1 MTDAVLS
8 VRAGP
13 DGEMRVGGVELDGRP
28 LAQVLEEPSCKT
40 LSQVVEAILEGH
52 HDHAEMPLVLFA
64 RDGRTLEADVFRRL
78 DAVAIELHDVSRH
91 VDEADKF
98 ARLALQLHRRNRDLQ
113 TLYDATSALGETLDV
128 QALVQAT
135 AATLGAYLE
144 PVAVTV
150 TAAGHEGHWRRASP
164 GPAETSI
171 PVAARTLT
179 TARGELGTVAWWR
192 DTELNPYESQV
203 VEVVLHKAAIAI
215 DHALLLAPVPADAE
229 RDDLGLLTPPAA
241 RQALA
246 GLVRPY
252 AVALVGSVD
261 GTGDLAPLV
270 EAMPGGRTGDV
281 KSRWGAGRLLVALA
295 GADVAGLGAWLS
307 RTGLGSTSDDRLAG
321 WCAGIARVDQD
332 VDAAI
337 GQAAAALRR
346 AHWADA
352 RIVTAD

>member
-13 DGEMRVGGVELDGRP
+13 DGEIHVGGVELDGHP
-28 LAQVLEEPSCKT
+28 LTQVLEDLSCKT
-40 LSQVVEAILEGH
+40 LTQVVEAVQQGH
-52 HDHAEMPLVLFA
+52 PDAAEMPLVLFA

-91 VDEADKF
+91 VDEADRF

-113 TLYDATSALGETLDV
+113 TLYDATSVLGETLDV
-128 QALVQAT
+128 QALVRAT

-144 PVAVTV
+144 PIAVTV
-150 TAAGHEGHWRRASP
+150 TAAGHEGHWRHGP
-164 GPAETSI
+164 GLVEPTI
-171 PVAARTLT
+171 PIAARPLV

-192 DTELNPYESQV
+192 REDLSSYESQV
-203 VEVVLHKAAIAI
+203 VEVVLHKAAVAI

-261 GTGDLAPLV
+261 GARHLEHLV
-270 EAMPGGRTGDV
+270 TALPAGRAGDV

-295 GADVAGLGAWLS
+295 GADVAALCAWLS
-307 RTGLGSTSDDRLAG
+307 RMGLGSTAGSALAG
-321 WCAGIARVDQD
+321 WSAGIALVDRD

-337 GQAAAALRR
+337 GQAADALGR
-346 AHWADA
+346 AHRAGTP
-352 RIVTAD
+352 IVTAE